1 MFRLFMSVAA
11 LTLLASAQSSSAED
25 LTAGSDLYNDNC
37 AICHGNKGEG
47 YPKEVVPDGA
57 VRIKK
62 LAGDSAYWDFAVF
75 KKAVMD
81 GKDDHD
87 RPMRVMPV
95 FAKTGLYEPPGQML
109 TDDDLHNI
117 QAYMQTFAPK
127 E

>member
-1 MFRLFMSVAA
+1 MHRLLISAAA
-11 LTLLASAQSSSAED
+11 LSLLASASSAFAADAAAGTD
-25 LTAGSDLYNDNC
+25 LFNDNC
-37 AICHGNKGEG
+37 AICHGSKGQG
-47 YPKEVVPDGA
+47 YDQKVVPDGA

-75 KKAVMD
+75 KKAVLD

-95 FAKTGLYEPPGQML
+95 FAKVGLYEPPGQML
-109 TDDDLHNI
+109 TDADLQNI
-117 QAYMQTFAPK
+117 QAYMQTFGPK